1 MGGPDEN
8 GILHPTVTYSPKD
21 DTITNHQIQDTSVEL
36 AAVKSLTGQT
46 LSTQTWDFT
55 LTASDGGPLPAGCG
69 TGSTCTVQNS
79 GVSIDLGS
87 FTLTY
92 EHLGDDHAEK
102 TYSYKVKETKHTDS
116 PHDVSIDPNEK
127 IFYIRV
133 SLDADNNMKAEV
145 LDADRNS
152 ITASGGK
159 FSIGTFT
166 NTYVADGSILL
177 EATKTMKND
186 IWPKDKEF
194 ILVLASDNDENA
206 AAKLQGISSDLL
218 SQKVSSSAQ
227 TATFPELSFTI
238 EEAAAE
244 KVFKFIISEENAG
257 TESSGIKYGNRAH
270 RVSIKPV
277 LDTASNTIT
286 VTASVDGGAYQ
297 TASGTLNVGN
307 YENEYTAA
315 ASIMFAITK
324 KINFWPD
331 GMHFTF
337 VISGRDDKSREKVKD
352 ISSQVSSSSSSPAE
366 FGIGFDQKDIGGI
379 FIFEVTEIERDLPY
393 IKYQETPL
401 KITVKVED
409 NGNGSLKLTD
419 QDGTE
424 YSYDQRKKIYY
435 VESDDLF
442 IENEYTAEGTI
453 RIPVTKAVTPV
464 WPDDL
469 TVEFSIAPLAGSPT
483 VSAPTAVTAKKNSPT
498 VTFGAITFTLDD
510 LKSGNTYLTEREFLY
525 TITEAVPPE
534 KKGVTYTEPDRT
546 VTVVVTNNG
555 QGQLLADIKE
565 SDRSKLA
572 FTNTYAATGDAA
584 LKVTKAV
591 SGADWPS
598 GKEASFTIERV
609 TEGAPLPE
617 KTTVTLSAAGVADFG
632 KVKFTL
638 DDAGKTYQYT
648 ITESG
653 DFGSGWSKSPEDPI
667 KVKII
672 VGADQGDG
680 TLTASTVTY
689 DPENATVTNT
699 YAATGDAALKVTK
712 AVSGADWPSGKE
724 AVFTLERIT
733 EGAPLPEK
741 TTVTLSAAGEAD
753 FGKVKFTLDDAGKT
767 YEYKITESGEF
778 GSGWSKSP
786 ADPIKVKIVVGEN
799 NGDGKLRD
807 SAVTYDPSDATVT
820 NTYDAKGTFTFEGTK
835 TLEGGDLKAG
845 QFRFELLDENG
856 EVIETVSNAADGS
869 FSFKAITYT
878 LEDLGE
884 HKYTVK
890 EVIPEDADE
899 DVTYDDTVY
908 EVTVNVSDNKDGTL
922 KAEPSKN
929 AENIS
934 FTNKVTSDSVSVEFS
949 GKKNLKKFTGQGAPV
964 FTFQLFEIVD
974 GEEVLAASAQTKG
987 SGRYTFPK
995 ITYTSADIGTHEYV
1009 VRELQG
1015 NAEGITYDDKE
1026 YRLTVTVYK
1035 DGEDKLVAEISGDNP
1050 ERLNFVNEY
1059 ERTHLPETGFSSTH
1073 AQVLPEQPKDIGYKP
1088 LRWTLEI
1095 PVLSLSTDI
1104 VEVPLVDNEYPVTWL
1119 GDFAGLLEGSSL
1131 PGEGHT
1137 LITGHNHLNTTEAGP
1152 FALLRTLSDG
1162 DRIFVTDPE
1171 YSLQIF
1177 EVYLNTKIS
1186 EYDFSGLNEISNA
1199 EERSLTL
1206 ITCEDQR
1213 TNGGYENRRVIA
1225 ARPID

>member
-1 MGGPDEN
+1 M
-8 GILHPTVTYSPKD
+8 I
-21 DTITNHQIQDTSVEL
+21 NH
-36 AAVKSLTGQT
+36 
-46 LSTQTWDFT
+46 
-55 LTASDGGPLPAGCG
+55 
-69 TGSTCTVQNS
+69 
-79 GVSIDLGS
+79 
-87 FTLTY
+87 
-92 EHLGDDHAEK
+92 
-102 TYSYKVKETKHTDS
+102 
-116 PHDVSIDPNEK
+116 
-127 IFYIRV
+127 
-133 SLDADNNMKAEV
+133 
-145 LDADRNS
+145 
-152 ITASGGK
+152 GK
-159 FSIGTFT
+159 
-166 NTYVADGSILL
+166 
-177 EATKTMKND
+177 
-186 IWPKDKEF
+186 
-194 ILVLASDNDENA
+194 
-206 AAKLQGISSDLL
+206 
-218 SQKVSSSAQ
+218 
-227 TATFPELSFTI
+227 
-238 EEAAAE
+238 
-244 KVFKFIISEENAG
+244 
-257 TESSGIKYGNRAH
+257 
-270 RVSIKPV
+270 
-277 LDTASNTIT
+277 
-286 VTASVDGGAYQ
+286 
-297 TASGTLNVGN
+297 
-307 YENEYTAA
+307 
-315 ASIMFAITK
+315 
-324 KINFWPD
+324 
-331 GMHFTF
+331 
-337 VISGRDDKSREKVKD
+337 KVKD

-555 QGQLLADIKE
+555 PGQLLADIKE

-741 TTVTLSAAGEAD
+741 TTVTLTAAGVADFGKVKFTLDDAGKTYEYKITESGEFGSGWSKSPADPIKVKIVVGENNGDGKLKDSTVTYDPSDATVTNTYAATGDAALKVTKTVSGADWPSGKEAVFTLERITEGAPLPEKTTVTLTAAGVAD